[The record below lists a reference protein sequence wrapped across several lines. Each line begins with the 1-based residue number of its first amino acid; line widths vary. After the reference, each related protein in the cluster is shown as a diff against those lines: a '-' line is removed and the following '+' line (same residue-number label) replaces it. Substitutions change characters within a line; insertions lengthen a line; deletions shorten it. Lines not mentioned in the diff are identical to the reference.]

1 MTGVKVSSEAMYK
14 QDESH
19 RQENEEKCPRV
30 RCVAHRLL
38 ELFHQRSR
46 ERSLD
51 SKCNKERDQGL
62 HC

>member
-1 MTGVKVSSEAMYK
+1 MYK

-19 RQENEEKCPRV
+19 RQESEDRGPRV
-30 RCVAHRLL
+30 RCVAYWLL

-62 HC
+62 HY